1 VKNIALIASK
11 KKISGIT
18 IVKIMGKPFALNV
31 DMEANEM
38 SYTIIVIT
46 DGKES
51 WKKDYENC
59 VDAVNAYN
67 KFTDYGFA
75 KLETLITLIEPDMK
89 IHTKIFRAPTVINA
103 DLTTTKG

>member
-1 VKNIALIASK
+1 
-11 KKISGIT
+11 
-18 IVKIMGKPFALNV
+18 MGKRFALNV

-103 DLTTTKG
+103 DLTITKG

>member
-1 VKNIALIASK
+1 
-11 KKISGIT
+11 
-18 IVKIMGKPFALNV
+18 MGKPFALNV

>member
-1 VKNIALIASK
+1 MN
-11 KKISGIT
+11 
-18 IVKIMGKPFALNV
+18 
-31 DMEANEM
+31 
-38 SYTIIVIT
+38 YTIIVIT

-51 WKKDYENC
+51 WKKDYTNC